1 MTELNTTNEI
11 ISFYIPRISTDY
23 TCEDVIYTFSLA
35 FIGYVKRVDFTPIKK
50 DGNTPDTRFQSAFV
64 HLNYL
69 YDSQIASDIYTATY
83 SCGGKYKLWP
93 ATNIFWLLL
102 KNHKPISDTNLNIH
116 QVVENARILEETV
129 LQHEETIQEQ
139 YKIMEK
145 QGELIMSQGKE
156 LDNYGVQ
163 INRIK
168 ETIHNMLFSTY
179 DEKTNM
185 KEIYLRYNYLMYGQ
199 ICDTKWLSTHE
210 DVYQRI
216 GDNTDKSCKDNES
229 YSSMPSLVSMSD
241 ASDLSKERMKFSAE
255 YCDNL

>member
-1 MTELNTTNEI
+1 M
-11 ISFYIPRISTDY
+11 Y
-23 TCEDVIYTFSLA
+23 
-35 FIGYVKRVDFTPIKK
+35 
-50 DGNTPDTRFQSAFV
+50 DT
-64 HLNYL
+64 
-69 YDSQIASDIYTATY
+69 QIASDIYTATY
-83 SCGGKYKLWP
+83 SYGGKYKLWP

-102 KNHKPISDTNLNIH
+102 KNHKPIPDTNLNIH

-129 LQHEETIQEQ
+129 LQQEQTIQKQ

-145 QGELIMSQGKE
+145 QGKE

-168 ETIHNMLFSTY
+168 TTIHNMLFSTY

-199 ICDTKWLSTHE
+199 DCDTKWLSSHE
-210 DVYQRI
+210 DVYERI
-216 GDNTDKSCKDNES
+216 DFDNFNKTCKDNES
-229 YSSMPSLVSMSD
+229 YNSMPSLVSMSD
-241 ASDLSKERMKFSAE
+241 SDSSSERMKFSAE